1 MAQMIEE
8 TNKPLPPLLIVG
20 DGKLA
25 YSVVGNALRAGHETT
40 LLTSDADAAYRAV
53 AQAIPERM
61 KKLILWEDWPVAL
74 PHEWVVAVTEECSD
88 IKQRLIRRLEDCVSD
103 HAIIAI
109 NMEGIPLEELQA
121 SGRHP
126 ERILGLNWCYPADL
140 TFFLEIICN
149 EETDPEHVRTLE
161 AMAKTAWEKD
171 PYTVKSGFS
180 VRARMMAAWAREAFF
195 LVENNYASME
205 SIDRACRN
213 DAGYYL
219 PFAGNFR
226 YMDLMGTYAY
236 GVVMKDLNPELSK
249 ATVLPTSVVDD
260 FPDYGVDHP
269 EHWEKIVRKFSE
281 EIRELILKYPHE
293 T

>member
-8 TNKPLPPLLIVG
+8 TNRPLPPLLIVG

-61 KKLILWEDWPVAL
+61 KKLILWEDWPAAL
-74 PHEWVVAVTEECSD
+74 PHEWVVAVTEECSG

-109 NMEGIPLEELQA
+109 NMEGISLEELQA

-249 ATVLPTSVVDD
+249 ATVLPASVVDD

-281 EIRELILKYPHE
+281 EIRGLILKYPHE